1 MSSRLYVQASN
12 SRDSRDIGDLE
23 EAAML
28 RRKAVWNL
36 TMSERLARMHEL
48 CRQMSAV
55 KGAARVR

>member
-1 MSSRLYVQASN
+1 MPSRSYIRTSN
-12 SRDSRDIGDLE
+12 LPDSRDIGDLDQ
-23 EAAML
+23 AAML